1 MTKEERREVINWMLR
16 QIEAIELAD
25 DEITVDGTAIRSCGF
40 SRYVHVFEGFEK
52 LVEAVNEP
60 VKRRDFSE
68 TQWEDSFCF
77 VGVTFLRL
85 LDKKFGGSDEEQA
98 E

>member
-16 QIEAIELAD
+16 QIEAIELAEE
-25 DEITVDGTAIRSCGF
+25 EITVDGTAVRSCGF

-52 LVEAVNEP
+52 LVEAVKEP
-60 VKRRDFSE
+60 VKRRDFGE

-77 VGVTFLRL
+77 AGVTFLRL
-85 LDKKFGGSDEEQA
+85 LDKTYGGGDEEQA